1 VDEPHDSSLDALLPL
16 DGEVF
21 VIDPSGNHWVK
32 FEVKRVASSPER
44 PHGLRYS
51 LTLHDGK
58 GERLVGF
65 DNAHPMTSGSGPGAK
80 QAAAFD
86 HKHRL
91 RTIRPLRIRRCRK
104 PVGRFLDRSRSGAG
118 AARSKAM
125 TTLKIGIA
133 SPADYKARTMAIARG
148 ELKQSAQGPKVWFT
162 SIESLAKVLSDRNR
176 ELLALIAKEKPES
189 LQALVERTG
198 RAKSNLSRT
207 LKTMERY
214 GLVRFEKRP
223 NRALAPRVNYD
234 DIRLDLSLRAQAA

>member
-1 VDEPHDSSLDALLPL
+1 
-16 DGEVF
+16 
-21 VIDPSGNHWVK
+21 
-32 FEVKRVASSPER
+32 
-44 PHGLRYS
+44 
-51 LTLHDGK
+51 
-58 GERLVGF
+58 
-65 DNAHPMTSGSGPGAK
+65 
-80 QAAAFD
+80 
-86 HKHRL
+86 
-91 RTIRPLRIRRCRK
+91 
-104 PVGRFLDRSRSGAG
+104 
-118 AARSKAM
+118 M

-133 SPADYKARTMAIARG
+133 SPVDYKARTMAIARG
-148 ELKQSAQGPKVWFT
+148 ELKPSAQGPKVWFT